1 MFFST
6 KRLAENKVAYSRLHF
21 VNFFLPIIISL
32 SLAGPYHIR
41 KKAGRGRRPR
51 ANFIISPRVHFYP
64 CDTESTS
71 LGEQQSEERSLHYAS
86 SVSLFGYYGLELLVK
101 FPHSPILHY
110 AFSSWI
116 EKTMTKTIDCHWE
129 NRFFLQ

>member
-6 KRLAENKVAYSRLHF
+6 KRLAENKVAYSRLCL

-116 EKTMTKTIDCHWE
+116 EKTMTKTIDWE